1 MACDSPTGDNTNTN
15 GGKVT
20 PPKVTPKTYT
30 TTLTGRVTDES
41 TGAGV
46 PDAGVS
52 ASTAP
57 EKVVKTR
64 SDGSFTLQVKEHTGT
79 FTLTVKK
86 AGYIG
91 VTISISAK
99 KSNHTVP
106 VVQLAE
112 PYTTT
117 VRGKVITPAKAA
129 DPAKGNPI
137 STARVWSSIDP
148 ANKVPVDS
156 NDGSYSLQVA
166 DHTGSFTIT
175 AEYTATGNKNYKTS
189 APRTVTTK
197 GASIDNQDIPL
208 NYGYT
213 TEVIV
218 RVSLHATT
226 TSGGLISNGVTV
238 VITTEDDHEVGRGV
252 TSGTARAAVITVDH
266 PGRITATVSRDGY
279 RGDPSRNSQKSTI
292 DTTASTTTPGNLNLY
307 ASL

>member
-1 MACDSPTGDNTNTN
+1 MP
-15 GGKVT
+15 
-20 PPKVTPKTYT
+20 
-30 TTLTGRVTDES
+30 
-41 TGAGV
+41 GAE
-46 PDAGVS
+46 VS

-57 EKVVKTR
+57 EKVQKTR

-99 KSNHTVP
+99 KINHTVP
-106 VVQLAE
+106 VIQLAE
-112 PYTTT
+112 PYTTI
-117 VRGKVITPAKAA
+117 VRGKVVTPARAA

-148 ANKVPVDS
+148 AKKVDVGT
-156 NDGSYSLQVA
+156 DGSYSLQVA

-208 NYGYT
+208 DYGYT

-266 PGRITATVSRDGY
+266 PGRITVTASRDGY
-279 RGDPSRNSQKSTI
+279 SGDPARNSQRSTI
-292 DTTASTTTPGNLNLY
+292 DTTASTTTTGSLNLY